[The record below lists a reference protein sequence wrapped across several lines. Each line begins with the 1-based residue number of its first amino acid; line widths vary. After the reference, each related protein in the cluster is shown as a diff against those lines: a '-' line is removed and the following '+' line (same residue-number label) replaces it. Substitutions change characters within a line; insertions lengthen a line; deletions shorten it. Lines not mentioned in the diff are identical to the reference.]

1 MKPMGKRI
9 DNMIL
14 KYPIAMKCAFGENP
28 KRRYMTSRMSTRM
41 TNAALIR
48 EALQKAAL
56 YMAKKRPPV
65 MTSPSCLL
73 LIKNQNP

>member
-1 MKPMGKRI
+1 
-9 DNMIL
+9 MIL

-48 EALQKAAL
+48 EALQKASL
-56 YMAKKRPPV
+56 YMAKKRQPE
-65 MTSPSCLL
+65 MMSPNCLL
-73 LIKNQNP
+73 LIRNQKP